1 MGEVKEGLRSLD
13 SHGHRI
19 FIVPA
24 EVQGYFRRYRD
35 VVQSI
40 LIVIFLILPWTKING
55 IQTLLLDLPQRKF
68 SIFGVQ
74 FYAHDGPL
82 IFFIL
87 ATLTLGLAAV
97 TSIWGRVWCGWGCPQ
112 TVFIDGVYRR
122 IERLVE
128 GNYIARRK
136 LRDQDLNFEKLWK
149 TILKWLLFFV
159 VSSLIAHSFIA
170 YFTGSDRLIE
180 MIQGSP
186 ADNWSYFLV
195 VSFMTAILLFDFGWF
210 REQFCIIMCPYGR
223 FQSVLMDSRSLT
235 VMYDSKR
242 GEPRKAGGD
251 CISCQRCVQ
260 VCPTGID
267 IRQGA
272 QMECIGCT
280 ACIDACDEIMTK
292 VKKPT
297 GLIRYDN
304 LRGTGKVD
312 FKRPRVIVYVLLIL
326 LSVSALVFNFAD
338 RSRFMV
344 TMLRASEVP
353 YQLLPQSDGTQKVIN
368 HFKVHIHNQTF
379 VNQSYQIEEPTEWK
393 SQDIQLTLPTKTWV
407 VPAGDEKIIHFFV
420 IFPSSVLNEK
430 GQKPSEISVIDDS
443 TKEVIKKNFTLV
455 GP

>member
-1 MGEVKEGLRSLD
+1 MAEVKEGLSSLD

-19 FIVPA
+19 FIIPA
-24 EVQGYFRRYRD
+24 EVSGFFRTYRN
-35 VVQSI
+35 VVQTV
-40 LIVIFLILPWTKING
+40 LIFVFLIIPWTKING
-55 IQTLLLDLPQRKF
+55 VQTLLFDLPNRKF

-87 ATLTLGLAAV
+87 ATLTIGLAAV
-97 TSIWGRVWCGWGCPQ
+97 TAVWGRVWCGWGCPQ
-112 TVFIDGVYRR
+112 TVFIEGVYRR
-122 IERLVE
+122 IERLIE

-136 LRDQDLNFEKLWK
+136 LRDQELNFEKFWK
-149 TILKWLLFFV
+149 TSVKWFLYLV
-159 VSSLIAHSFIA
+159 VSSVIAHSFIA
-170 YFTGSDRLIE
+170 YFTGSDQLIR

-186 ADNWSYFLV
+186 TENWSYFLV
-195 VSFMTAILLFDFGWF
+195 VSFMTAVLLFDFGWF

-242 GEPRKAGGD
+242 GEPRKSSGD
-251 CISCQRCVQ
+251 CVACNRCVQ

-267 IRQGA
+267 IRNGA

-292 VKKPT
+292 VHKPK
-297 GLIRYDN
+297 GLIRYDS
-304 LRGTGKVD
+304 LRGTGVD
-312 FKRPRVIVYVLLIL
+312 FKRPRVAVYIILIL
-326 LSVSALVFNFAD
+326 VAISALVYNFAD

-344 TMLRASEVP
+344 TMMRATEVP
-353 YQLLPQSDGTQKVIN
+353 YQLVPQPDGTRNVIN

-379 VNQSYQIEEPTEWK
+379 VNQSYRIEEPLDWSANK
-393 SQDIQLTLPTKTWV
+393 VQLTLPTKLWV

-420 IFPSSVLNEK
+420 IFPESYLQGK
-430 GQKPSEISVIDDS
+430 GQLSANISVFDES
-443 TKEVIKKNFTLV
+443 TGEEMKKALTLV